1 MAERKYVKAR
11 NPGRVRGNWQQH
23 LQHGIYTMPEIFPE
37 AYQDGKLRSNYGIE
51 IAPGE
56 FQRVPYKRES
66 VKPGQNTFESQGTGR
81 FGGSTTHPKE
91 QRIWYDPKTGRGY
104 TREQFNE
111 ERAGHMVSTEGGY
124 QGGPRYYYDF
134 DTIFEHQLKKKGI
147 DYNENEWHSFL
158 DNQSGTEIASAGDLS
173 GLLASNPN
181 QRTMDQILADWDSA
195 YKTHESWDWQ
205 NPAARAAWDDYQS
218 LKEKNAAANE
228 AKSRAWSASGYMDDN
243 LNWQYRLPTPTY
255 TYEGEDAAYAA
266 YDKAIR
272 GGSYKDIAGYDE
284 INRGGLE
291 AYDNISKFEAEYNA
305 MVDSWSN
312 FYQTEDEPIGDTM
325 GEIEISKNIPPGKG
339 GSPGQPYQP
348 PKEDPKNPYVP
359 APGKK
364 LAEGHPYVSDDSDL
378 PYNWDGS
385 GDWKDDDELQKKID
399 SLIGPSGGFEAQ
411 LPTRLQD
418 NLRRQKKAANIA
430 QESWTIGRP
439 SSNRQTRIPTL
450 TEGGLDNP
458 NRQRQ
463 TFRIT

>member
-1 MAERKYVKAR
+1 MGVLQDYLQHQSGSLKQVGDTI
-11 NPGRVRGNWQQH
+11 NPGTETQPTARYITPEYAITGYSGTRDEVLSQLFNLDSPFRGMSVTES
-23 LQHGIYTMPEIFPE
+23 LLEI
-37 AYQDGKLRSNYGIE
+37 
-51 IAPGE
+51 
-56 FQRVPYKRES
+56 
-66 VKPGQNTFESQGTGR
+66 
-81 FGGSTTHPKE
+81 
-91 QRIWYDPKTGRGY
+91 GY
-104 TREQFNE
+104 TQEQVDKANAVFDQQFEKYSKSREFKKKYGKKYDSSDWHSKADTDKWLIPE
-111 ERAGHMVSTEGGY
+111 STEV
-124 QGGPRYYYDF
+124 
-134 DTIFEHQLKKKGI
+134 
-147 DYNENEWHSFL
+147 
-158 DNQSGTEIASAGDLS
+158 ASAGDLS

-218 LKEKNAAANE
+218 LKEKNAAANRE
-228 AKSRAWSASGYMDDN
+228 KSRIWSASGYMDDN

-266 YDKAIR
+266 YDKAIQ

-305 MVDSWSN
+305 MVDSWSD

-385 GDWKDDDELQKKID
+385 GDWKDDDDLQKEID

-430 QESWTIGRP
+430 QESWNIGRP

-450 TEGGLDNP
+450 TEGGINNP

>member
-1 MAERKYVKAR
+1 MGAGWDALKKRQRLEI
-11 NPGRVRGNWQQH
+11 PGITPTTPV
-23 LQHGIYTMPEIFPE
+23 PEIQPTARYITPE
-37 AYQDGKLRSNYGIE
+37 YAISGYSGTRDEVLSQMFGLNSPFRGMS
-51 IAPGE
+51 
-56 FQRVPYKRES
+56 VTES
-66 VKPGQNTFESQGTGR
+66 
-81 FGGSTTHPKE
+81 
-91 QRIWYDPKTGRGY
+91 ILDLGY
-104 TREQFNE
+104 TQEQVDDANAVFDQQFEKYSKSREFKKKHGKYDRSDWHSKADTDKWTIPE
-111 ERAGHMVSTEGGY
+111 STEV
-124 QGGPRYYYDF
+124 
-134 DTIFEHQLKKKGI
+134 
-147 DYNENEWHSFL
+147 
-158 DNQSGTEIASAGDLS
+158 ASAGDLS

-218 LKEKNAAANE
+218 LKEKNAAANRE
-228 AKSRAWSASGYMDDN
+228 KSRIFSASGYMDDN

-266 YDKAIR
+266 YDKAIK

-305 MVDSWSN
+305 MVDSWSD

-325 GEIEISKNIPPGKG
+325 GEIEISKDIPPGKG

-364 LAEGHPYVSDDSDL
+364 LAQGHPYVSDDSDL
-378 PYNWDGS
+378 KYNWDGS
-385 GDWKDDDELQKKID
+385 GDWDDDLDLQKEID
-399 SLIGPSGGFEAQ
+399 SLIGPSGGFEKAQ
-411 LPTRLQD
+411 LSPELQD
-418 NLRRQKKAANIA
+418 NLKRKEKARNIA
-430 QESWTIGRP
+430 QQSWTIGRP

-450 TEGGLDNP
+450 TEGGIDNP

>member
-1 MAERKYVKAR
+1 MAERNWVQ
-11 NPGRVRGNWQQH
+11 GRSFGSNRPESLQYITDPAQLLEWQKRVYGESIFTKDGQLKPRYRQDPQTKKIYH
-23 LQHGIYTMPEIFPE
+23 LPEVEKGTPNSYEIKDSGMF
-37 AYQDGKLRSNYGIE
+37 GRS
-51 IAPGE
+51 
-56 FQRVPYKRES
+56 
-66 VKPGQNTFESQGTGR
+66 TW
-81 FGGSTTHPKE
+81 HPKE
-91 QRIWYDPKTGRGY
+91 QKTINVNNETL
-104 TREQFNE
+104 TRQEFEDKYGHLPQVDFQYFDRTWGQQNPNANEDQFHGFLPGNE
-111 ERAGHMVSTEGGY
+111 ADKWLIPES
-124 QGGPRYYYDF
+124 
-134 DTIFEHQLKKKGI
+134 
-147 DYNENEWHSFL
+147 
-158 DNQSGTEIASAGDLS
+158 TEIASAGDLS

-228 AKSRAWSASGYMDDN
+228 AKSRAYSASGYMDDN
-243 LNWQYRLPTPTY
+243 LNWQYRLPVPKY

-266 YDKAIR
+266 YDKAIK

-385 GDWKDDDELQKKID
+385 GEWKDDDELQKKID

-418 NLRRQKKAANIA
+418 NLRRQQKARNIA

-450 TEGGLDNP
+450 TEGGGM